1 MIINSKKRLTPRK
14 TEADYIVRSKKIKVI
29 PVILVALPII
39 LFFVSL
45 CFGRYP
51 ISPETVFHILLSR
64 ILSLQ
69 PTWTGIEESVVLKI
83 RLPRVLLAMLV
94 GSGLSIAG
102 ASFQG
107 LFRNPLVSPGILGV
121 SAGAGFGAAL
131 GILIS
136 GQAVI
141 LQLFACGFG
150 IFAVLGAYMI
160 SRVRKGSS
168 LLMLVLSGVIIGA
181 LFSALT
187 SLIKYVADPEEK
199 LPTIVYWL
207 MGSMAGTSYN
217 DLLKGAPPI
226 LLGIFILLLIRW
238 RINILSLG
246 EEEACSL
253 GINTKRL
260 RWLIIITSTVITAS
274 AISLCGMVGW
284 VGLIVPHIGR
294 MLVGPNHKNLLP
306 ASVSIGAFFLL
317 FIDDIAR
324 TATSAEIPLSILT
337 AIIGAPFFAYLLRRT
352 GGRWS

>member
-1 MIINSKKRLTPRK
+1 MLIKERFTPGK
-14 TEADYIVRSKKIKVI
+14 AKVDYITGGKKINLT
-29 PVILVALPII
+29 PVILVVLPVI
-39 LFFVSL
+39 LFFISL
-45 CFGRYP
+45 CLGRYP
-51 ISPETVFHILLSR
+51 ISPRIGFQILLSR
-64 ILSLQ
+64 ILPLK
-69 PTWTGIEESVVLKI
+69 PIWTGIEESVVLKI

-136 GQAVI
+136 GQAIVV
-141 LQLFACGFG
+141 QSFALGFG
-150 IFAVLGAYMI
+150 ILAVLGAYII
-160 SRVRKGSS
+160 SRLKTGTS
-168 LLMLVLSGVIIGA
+168 LLMLVLAGVIIGA
-181 LFSALT
+181 FFSALI

-207 MGSMAGTSYN
+207 MGSMAGASYK
-217 DLLKGAPPI
+217 DLLKGAPSI
-226 LLGIFILLLIRW
+226 LLGIFILLSIRW

-246 EEEACSL
+246 EEEARSL
-253 GINTKRL
+253 GINTQRL
-260 RWLIIITSTVITAS
+260 RWIIIIASTIITAS
-274 AISLCGMVGW
+274 AISLCGIVGW
-284 VGLIVPHIGR
+284 VGLVVPHVGR
-294 MLVGPNHKNLLP
+294 MLVGPDHKRLLP

-337 AIIGAPFFAYLLRRT
+337 AIIGAPFFAYLLRKT
-352 GGRWS
+352 GGRWT